1 MKIINLGTETA
12 PKWFAVATVS
22 INGEEQDIIPAF
34 TGYSIKQKD
43 FSKDKVY
50 TAMDKSKIL
59 PTIFCLTDA
68 EVFIKENV
76 KLFDYHG
83 REIDELP
90 EGAPRIFVYLDKLD
104 NINLWNLDI
113 PIKAEVVSCDS
124 VADAYQRVATTAYLS
139 QCPSKDEWIGFAGIV
154 SKDKLLLQIKKFS
167 NNFGMS
173 GTAAQGYFGLDTT
186 TSFMQSKSILIATP
200 LPKGNHRTY
209 SQAETLMKAA
219 VQAFGA
225 KAAKQT
231 RYIKAIN
238 YCLSEYGFEIVCKAL
253 NSIEADEKIK
263 LDAAKC
269 EDKVQC
275 LQGIII
281 KQVHILHKNSDNI
294 N

>member
-1 MKIINLGTETA
+1 MKRINYGTEIA

-22 INGEEQDIIPAF
+22 INGKELDIIPAF
-34 TGYSIKQKD
+34 TDYSIKQKD
-43 FSKDKVY
+43 FNKDKVY
-50 TAMDKSKIL
+50 AAMDKSKVL
-59 PTIFCLTDA
+59 PTVFCLTDA
-68 EVFIKENV
+68 EIFRKEGV
-76 KLFDYHG
+76 QLFDYHG
-83 REIDELP
+83 RELDELP
-90 EGAPRIFVYLDKLD
+90 EKAPRILVYLDKVD

-113 PIKAEVVSCDS
+113 PLNAEVVECDN
-124 VADAYQRVATTAYLS
+124 VADAYHRVATTAYLS
-139 QCPSKDEWIGFAGIV
+139 QCPSKDDWIGFAGIV
-154 SKDKLLLQIKKFS
+154 SEDKLLLQIKKFS
-167 NNFGMS
+167 NSFGMN

-186 TSFMQSKSILIATP
+186 TSFMQSKSSSINTL
-200 LPKGNHRTY
+200 LPKGDHRTY
-209 SQAETLMKAA
+209 NQAETLMKAA

-238 YCLSEYGFEIVCKAL
+238 YCILQYGFDIVCKAL

-281 KQVHILHKNSDNI
+281 EQVNVLRKNFGN